1 MSELREKIV
10 EKIAGSSKKVI
21 LVEGKDDE
29 IACKHLFDKKY
40 HQWERLLSVFSAGG
54 KINVINELKR
64 SPDFIGIIDKD
75 EWSEE
80 DINNIKAEI
89 NNLIVIPRYC
99 MESYLVNP
107 DEIWEAL
114 PGNIRQNVNYE
125 VFKNAVL
132 ENIDDW
138 TNHSALWH
146 AVLPLYSKLKK
157 SGFNQ
162 VLLNEIE
169 KIKDEVFIKAKLNE
183 WHNIL
188 DPGNTFE
195 KYRSLLSEI
204 TGVSIEERLHKWI
217 HGKKFWEVHVSGK
230 MVEFF
235 GQKSREKYAN
245 EIWKHRLIPGDW
257 HEIWPELENFQ
268 PKLKETGVI

>member
-40 HQWERLLSVFSAGG
+40 RHWERLLLVFTAGG

-80 DINNIKAEI
+80 DINSIKAEI

-107 DEIWEAL
+107 DEIWGAL

-125 VFKNAVL
+125 DFKDAVL
-132 ENIDDW
+132 ENIEDW
-138 TNHSALWH
+138 TKHSALWH

-169 KIKDEVFIKAKLNE
+169 KIKDEAFIKAKLNE

-188 DPGNTFE
+188 DPENTFQ

-245 EIWKHRLIPGDW
+245 EIWKHRLIPEDW
-257 HEIWPELENFQ
+257 HEIWPDLENFQ
-268 PKLKETGVI
+268 PKLKEN